1 MTVESS
7 PIDGPGL
14 ERTAVR
20 DALRRQRADARA
32 AARGD
37 IAPDVWQETFELIAM
52 LLAVHQLHYPCTETT
67 SEGRRVA
74 CVSCEEIHPD
84 RIGTR
89 SATWPCPTFRAIE
102 RGAVG

>member
-1 MTVESS
+1 MQVASS

-14 ERTAVR
+14 QWSAVR
-20 DALRRQRADARA
+20 DVLRRQRADARA

-37 IAPDVWQETFELIAM
+37 VAPDVWQETSEALAM
-52 LLAVHQLHYPCTETT
+52 LLAVHQLHYPTTETT
-67 SEGRRVA
+67 TDGRRVV

-89 SATWPCPTFRAIE
+89 SAGWPCPTFRAIE
-102 RGAVG
+102 RGAIG